1 MPDQDD
7 LFDGAPAG
15 DGKHAG
21 ENRDDAGFARDA
33 GGRPDTRS
41 RASGPGREPL
51 AERVRPSSLDELVG
65 QDEALGAAGFLRE
78 AIEADAL
85 PSLILWGPP
94 GCGKTS
100 LARVIAG
107 HTKSRFVPFS
117 AVLSGVREVRE
128 MVAEAQA
135 LWAREGRKTLL
146 FVDEI
151 HRFNKAQQDAF
162 LPHVENGTITMV
174 GATTEN
180 PFFEVTS
187 PLLSRCRVVRLL
199 PLGVEAL
206 VAVGRR
212 ALTDAERGLAT
223 RGVAVPDEV
232 LSVMARAADGDGRR
246 MLNLL
251 EAAVDHAARKRLP
264 AVDEAVLEAV
274 KAGPTLRYDRAYE
287 EHYNVISAFI
297 KSLRGSSPDA
307 AIYWMVRM
315 LEGGEDPSFVC
326 RRMIIF
332 AAEDIGNADPRAL
345 QVAVAAKDAFEFL
358 GLPEAEIP
366 MAQAATYLAT
376 APKSNAAYMALKAAK
391 QVVHEMGSLEVPLHL
406 RNAPAK
412 GMAALGYGQGYAYPH
427 DYDGAFVDAEY
438 LPKVLQDRRFYEPAG
453 AGYEKTIKERLEW
466 WRSRKGGDREGG

>member
-7 LFDGAPAG
+7 LFGGLSTARR
-15 DGKHAG
+15 K
-21 ENRDDAGFARDA
+21 RDA
-33 GGRPDTRS
+33 VAMENDAIVRDGG
-41 RASGPGREPL
+41 GPEHGAGTGREPL
-51 AERVRPSSLDELVG
+51 AERVRPSSLDDVVG

-117 AVLSGVREVRE
+117 AVLSGVKEIREL
-128 MVAEAQA
+128 VAEAQA

-199 PLGVEAL
+199 PLGVDAL

-212 ALTDAERGLAT
+212 ALADAERGLAA
-223 RGVAVPDEV
+223 RGIAVSEEV
-232 LSVMARAADGDGRR
+232 LSVMARGADGDGRR

-251 EAAVDHAARKRLP
+251 EAAVDHAARRGLP
-264 AVDEAVLEAV
+264 AVDAAVLEAV
-274 KAGPTLRYDRAYE
+274 KSGPTLRYDRAYE
-287 EHYNVISAFI
+287 EHYNVVSAFI
-297 KSLRGSSPDA
+297 KSLRGSNPDA

-315 LEGGEDPSFVC
+315 LDGGEDPSFVC

-345 QVAVAAKDAFEFL
+345 QVAVAAKEAFEFL
-358 GLPEAEIP
+358 GMPEADIP
-366 MAQAATYLAT
+366 MAQAATYLAS
-376 APKSNAAYMALKAAK
+376 APKSNAAYMALKAARK
-391 QVVHEMGSLEVPLHL
+391 VIQETGSLEVPLHL

-412 GMAALGYGQGYAYPH
+412 GLAVLGYGQGYAYPH
-427 DYDGAFVDAEY
+427 DYDGAFVEAEY
-438 LPKVLQDRRFYEPAG
+438 LPKELQDRRFYEPAG
-453 AGYEKTIKERLEW
+453 QGYEKTIRERLEW
-466 WRSRKGGDREGG
+466 WRTHRGGNREGG